1 MNKLSAL
8 IPVVV
13 TFGILF
19 TMLAVLKLIRQRIQQ
34 KSRHPS
40 FDNHLLRI
48 PSKSLLRQVDIL
60 NEQIILYLVGT
71 VALPLIIYSSLVS
84 CSYFM
89 ATKPPGLVIWIS
101 SISSAA
107 VIAHLILSLVRLL
120 NRRRE
125 HKLNF
130 EGELAVG
137 HELNRLMYDGYRVY
151 HDFPTDNCNIDHVVA
166 GPKGVFAVET
176 STALNNIA
184 SGQNSEPTVD
194 YDGRMLYYPNKSDFE
209 TIEQAEQQAEWLSEW
224 LGTTTGEPIAVRAI
238 VAMPG
243 WVVKRTSADG
253 IPVVNP
259 SQFASLFE
267 HIQPRPLSEP
277 MLNRIMEELEQ
288 KSASFET
295 PSSRDGSSSSPDPV

>member
-8 IPVVV
+8 IPLVLAV
-13 TFGILF
+13 GILF
-19 TMLAVLKLIRQRIQQ
+19 TMLAVLKLIRQHIQQ
-34 KSRHPS
+34 KSRRPS
-40 FDNHLLRI
+40 FDSHLLRI
-48 PSKSLLRQVDIL
+48 PRGSLLRQLDIL
-60 NEQIILYLVGT
+60 NEQIILYLVGI

-84 CSYFM
+84 CTYFM
-89 ATKPPGLVIWIS
+89 TTKPSGLVIWIS

-107 VIAHLILSLVRLL
+107 CIAYLILTLVGLL
-120 NRRRE
+120 NQRRDL
-125 HKLNF
+125 KLDF

-137 HELNRLMYDGYRVY
+137 HELNRLMFDGYRVY
-151 HDFPTDNCNIDHVVA
+151 HDFPADNYSIDHVVA

-176 STALNNIA
+176 RTDSNSAA
-184 SGQNSEPTVD
+184 SGQNPKPTVN
-194 YDGRMLYYPNKSDFE
+194 YDGRMLNYPNKSDFE

-259 SQFASLFE
+259 SQFAALFE
-267 HIQPRPLSEP
+267 HIKPRPLSEP
-277 MLNRIMEELEQ
+277 MLNRIMEKLEQ
-288 KSASFET
+288 KNTSLKTPPSQDE
-295 PSSRDGSSSSPDPV
+295 PSSKPDMS

>member
-1 MNKLSAL
+1 MSAFV
-8 IPVVV
+8 PVVV

-19 TMLAVLKLIRQRIQQ
+19 TMLAVLKLIRQHIQQ
-34 KSRHPS
+34 KSHRPS

-48 PSKSLLRQVDIL
+48 PSKSLLRQLDIL

-71 VALPLIIYSSLVS
+71 VALPLIIYSALVS

-89 ATKPPGLVIWIS
+89 ATKPPGLVLWIS
-101 SISSAA
+101 SIFSAA

-125 HKLNF
+125 HKLHF

-137 HELNRLMYDGYRVY
+137 LELNRLMFDGYRVY
-151 HDFPTDNCNIDHVVA
+151 HDFPAGNYNIDHVVA

-176 STALNNIA
+176 STASNNIA
-184 SGQNSEPTVD
+184 PRQSSEPTVN
-194 YDGRMLYYPNKSDFE
+194 YDGRMLNYPDKSDFE

-277 MLNRIMEELEQ
+277 MLNQIMQKLEQ
-288 KSASFET
+288 KSASIEAS
-295 PSSRDGSSSSPDPV
+295 PSQDASPSKPGPC